1 MSSQWRCLCG
11 KAAVALEIERKYRVI
26 GDAWRAAAEHSED
39 LVQGYLNLE
48 GGAITRVRIAGDRAW
63 LNLKGATMDI
73 VRHEFEYPIP
83 LADAWE
89 MLAKLCVGPP
99 VEKRRHHVR
108 HAGCLWEVD
117 EFSGANA
124 GLVVAE
130 IELEHPDAPIVL
142 PPWVGR
148 EVSQEPRFL
157 NISLVHHP
165 YRDWTAAERQ

>member
-1 MSSQWRCLCG
+1 M
-11 KAAVALEIERKYRVI
+11 
-26 GDAWRAAAEHSED
+26 
-39 LVQGYLNLE
+39 
-48 GGAITRVRIAGDRAW
+48 
-63 LNLKGATMDI
+63 
-73 VRHEFEYPIP
+73 
-83 LADAWE
+83 
-89 MLAKLCVGPP
+89 
-99 VEKRRHHVR
+99 R

>member
-1 MSSQWRCLCG
+1 M
-11 KAAVALEIERKYRVI
+11 ALEIERKYRVT

-63 LNLKGATMDI
+63 LNLKGATLDI

-83 LADAWE
+83 LNDARE
-89 MLAKLCVGPP
+89 MLAKLCIGPP

-108 HAGCLWEVD
+108 HAGRLWEVD

-130 IELEHPDAPIVL
+130 IELGSATPSGWWWSCSRSSGDGCGRTPTPAPIM
-142 PPWVGR
+142 G
-148 EVSQEPRFL
+148 
-157 NISLVHHP
+157 
-165 YRDWTAAERQ
+165 TATS